1 MKIFLKKVS
10 LLFLLSSFLMLSGCD
25 QLNNLTLNVPL
36 VIYFSSSG
44 PNTSPEPAEADFCL
58 SDYTEWEENQ
68 DDIESANYLA
78 ASYWTLPGCTP
89 NLKGDVSVSLF
100 NNGGLIFMYSL
111 GNITASDYLEN
122 PFELELNQSQ
132 IEALNS
138 VLNGMADNEA
148 CFSSS
153 LNITN
158 ITGDKNAAGN
168 FVLNGKVEI
177 VIETEV
183 KTN

>member
-1 MKIFLKKVS
+1 MKVLIKRS
-10 LLFLLSSFLMLSGCD
+10 ITILLASFLFFSGCD
-25 QLNNLTLNVPL
+25 ELNNLTLNVPL
-36 VIYFSSSG
+36 VIEFSSVGS
-44 PNTSPEPAEADFCL
+44 NTSTSDTDFFCL
-58 SDYTEWEENQ
+58 SDYSEWRDNQ

-78 ASYWTLPGCTP
+78 ASYWTLPGSTP
-89 NLKGDVSVSLF
+89 NLKGNVSVSLF
-100 NNGGLIFMYSL
+100 NENGGLIFTYSL
-111 GNITASDYLEN
+111 GNITASEYLEN

-153 LNITN
+153 LNVTN
-158 ITGDKNAAGN
+158 ITGDKNAQGN

-183 KTN
+183 QTN